1 MKKANT
7 SDGYFRETFTYQGK
21 RYSVRAKTE
30 RDLWRKVEEKK
41 RRLEE
46 GVDVTNENTTVDR
59 WLANYLAAYKKGNV
73 TDKTYHQLEA
83 YVKNYISPAI
93 GNRRLKDIQT
103 IDLQLIMN
111 SCAGKSQSQAR
122 KLRDIIRQAFKQAR
136 ISRVLIFD
144 PSEGIVMP
152 KTTNGTHRALTNEER
167 LHIHNVARSHRG
179 GLWVLFMLYTGA
191 RPDETRKARW
201 EDIDFKEHTV
211 TLHSAKTDYGDRR
224 VPIPAR
230 LYKRLKWERQDS
242 GYLFT
247 QPTTG
252 KPHTETS
259 MKQMWRSFKQALD
272 LDMGAQMAG
281 GAIDPETSVVAD
293 DLTPY
298 CLRHTYATDLQS
310 AGVPLNVA
318 KDLLGHQSIAMTSQI
333 YTHLSVDAFADASL
347 KVINFQHA
355 QQRKEK
361 RNLLGTGDTSGDT
374 SNSRK

>member
-122 KLRDIIRQAFKQAR
+122 KLRDLIRQAFKQAR

-201 EDIDFKEHTV
+201 EDIDFKGHV
-211 TLHSAKTDYGDRR
+211 IVLHSAKTDYGDRR

-230 LYKRLKWERQDS
+230 LYKRLKWVKQDS

-252 KPHTETS
+252 RPHTETS

-272 LDMGAQMAG
+272 LDMGAQMAS
-281 GAIDPETSVVAD
+281 GAIDPETSLWLMISRRTACGIHTRLICSPPTCRSTLQRTFWAQVDCHDVAY
-293 DLTPY
+293 LYAP
-298 CLRHTYATDLQS
+298 LR
-310 AGVPLNVA
+310 
-318 KDLLGHQSIAMTSQI
+318 
-333 YTHLSVDAFADASL
+333 
-347 KVINFQHA
+347 
-355 QQRKEK
+355 
-361 RNLLGTGDTSGDT
+361 
-374 SNSRK
+374 

>member
-46 GVDVTNENTTVDR
+46 GIDVTNENTTVDR
-59 WLANYLAAYKKGNV
+59 WFENYLTAYKKGNV

-122 KLRDIIRQAFKQAR
+122 KLRDLIRQAFKQAR

-152 KTTNGTHRALTNEER
+152 KTTNGTHRALTDEER
-167 LHIHNVARSHRG
+167 LHIHSVARSHRG

-201 EDIDFKEHTV
+201 EDIDFKGHV
-211 TLHSAKTDYGDRR
+211 IVLHSAKTDYGDRR

-230 LYKRLKWERQDS
+230 LYKRLKWVKQDS

-272 LDMGAQMAG
+272 LDMGAQMKG

-318 KDLLGHQSIAMTSQI
+318 KDLLSHQSIAMTSQI